1 MSGTSARSFEF
12 VQWVHAKENRVSDFS
27 EFDQVA
33 YIREAL
39 HGQEKYK
46 SRFADG
52 VCAAL
57 CVYVLTEWLNNDKA
71 SRKTPVDRLC
81 MDCNDQNSVR
91 PSIQFV
97 EELATTLDDGK
108 GWQKIVES
116 SIFNTSKRKKAGAS
130 AEVNVAGAVRASLSY
145 GPTFVAI
152 GGLFN
157 DGHAILC
164 DASKRAV
171 FDPNY
176 GYYEGHAMAGGYQ
189 FVLDAILKK
198 YSDGNAVLTTFLP
211 Y

>member
-1 MSGTSARSFEF
+1 MSGTSARTFEF
-12 VQWVHAKENRVSDFS
+12 VQLVHTKENRVSDFS

-33 YIREAL
+33 YIKEAL

-57 CVYVLTEWLNNDKA
+57 CVYVLTEWLNNATA
-71 SRKTPVDRLC
+71 SRKTPVDRLV
-81 MDCNDQNSVR
+81 MDCNDMNSVR

-97 EELATTLDDGK
+97 EELATALDDGK
-108 GWQKIVES
+108 GWQKIVEG
-116 SIFNTSKRKKAGAS
+116 SIFNVSKKKKAGAG
-130 AEVNVAGAVRASLSY
+130 AEVNIKNAVASSLSY

-189 FVLDAILKK
+189 FVLGEVLKK
-198 YSDGNAVLTTFLP
+198 YSDGNSLLTTFLP

>member
-1 MSGTSARSFEF
+1 VEN
-12 VQWVHAKENRVSDFS
+12 NRVSDFS
-27 EFDQVA
+27 EFDRVC
-33 YIREAL
+33 YVREAL
-39 HGQEKYK
+39 HNQEKYK

-71 SRKTPVDRLC
+71 SRKTPVDRLV
-81 MDCNDQNSVR
+81 MDCNELNSVR

-97 EELATTLDDGK
+97 EELASTLDDAK
-108 GWQKIVES
+108 TWQDIVES
-116 SIFNTSKRKKAGAS
+116 AISNASKRKKAGAS
-130 AEVNVAGAVRASLSY
+130 AEMNIKNAVAASLSY

-171 FDPNY
+171 FDPNF
-176 GYYEGHAMAGGYQ
+176 GYFEGHAMAGGYQ
-189 FVLDAILKK
+189 FVLGEILKK
-198 YSDGNAVLTTFLP
+198 YSDGNAILTTFLP